1 MIANILSG
9 CFLSINA
16 GTMQSLWSQL
26 VWLMSSHDGRDEE
39 EEENENPEVEV
50 PSRHLVGMQTSDRTD

>member
-1 MIANILSG
+1 
-9 CFLSINA
+9 
-16 GTMQSLWSQL
+16 MQSLWSQL